1 MNISNKVYLSL
12 GSNIGDRESNLAQ
25 AITAIEISK
34 AVGANVIATASTDEK
49 LNILF
54 WNGFWN
60 WPFFGMGVGNRGF
73 VSNKCKYQNCFTTN
87 QRKKLINTH
96 SRIDAIVAHGWDED
110 LSKLATKKVSQ
121 DDFINEYVIMLSS
134 N

>member
-1 MNISNKVYLSL
+1 MILLLILYRIGSDNESGSEKVLALPEIIEPPLNI
-12 GSNIGDRESNLAQ
+12 E
-25 AITAIEISK
+25 
-34 AVGANVIATASTDEK
+34 DEK

-87 QRKKLINTH
+87 QRKKLINKH
-96 SRIDAIVAHGWDED
+96 SRIDAVVTHGWDED
-110 LSKLATKKVSQ
+110 LSKLATKKVSKH
-121 DDFINEYVIMLSS
+121 DFTKTIY
-134 N
+134 